1 MKLNPSRIKVGL
13 ELTSKCNLRCGMC
26 PLPVLRRPYEDMAW
40 PMVEKAEREIHG
52 AGLKLKWLHEMGEP
66 LLYARID
73 DAIRLFPEAS
83 LSTNG
88 LVLTEE
94 IGAKL
99 LASPLKRIR
108 ICVDSVNPE
117 VYPQLRTGGDFDK
130 LVVLTKAFLA
140 QAKGHPIRI
149 EIQKMRSRLT
159 LTETVDD
166 FRNLFDLKQYKNAR
180 VIEKTCEAL
189 DVNEETDL
197 HGKFYGCVQGA
208 FFTWVVIFAD
218 GRVTHCC
225 YDAHGDQ
232 VLGDLKTQTLDE
244 ILDSPRFATMQDA
257 FARRDFTNLPRCAE
271 CFKHGGESNAF
282 NDVLTRVQNLP
293 GVAKDVVRKV
303 IDVRYRT

>member
-26 PLPVLRRPYEDMAW
+26 PLPVLRRPYEDMEW

-130 LVVLTKAFLA
+130 LVVLTKAFLE

-166 FRNLFDLKQYKNAR
+166 FRNLFDLKHYKNAR

-232 VLGDLKTQTLDE
+232 VLGDLKTQTLNE
-244 ILDSPRFATMQDA
+244 ILDGPRFAIMQDA

>member
-1 MKLNPSRIKVGL
+1 MKFSPSRIKVGL

-40 PMVEKAEREIHG
+40 PLVEKAEREIHG
-52 AGLKLKWLHEMGEP
+52 MGLKLKWLHEMGEP

-83 LSTNG
+83 VSTNG
-88 LVLTEE
+88 LVLTPEVGE
-94 IGAKL
+94 KL
-99 LASPLKRIR
+99 LGSPLKRLR
-108 ICVDSVNPE
+108 ICVDSIDPK

-130 LVVLTKAFLA
+130 LVELTRKFLA

-159 LTETVDD
+159 LDETADD
-166 FRNLFDLKQYKNAR
+166 FRRVFDLKQFRNAR

-189 DVNEETDL
+189 DLNEETDL

-232 VLGDLKTQTLDE
+232 VMGDLKTQTLRE
-244 ILDSPRFATMQDA
+244 IIEGDRLALMQDA
-257 FARRDFTNLPRCAE
+257 FNRRDFTNLPRCGE
-271 CFKHGGESNAF
+271 CFKHGGESHAF
-282 NDVLTRVQNLP
+282 NDILTRVQSLP
-293 GVAKDVVRKV
+293 GAAKDAVRKV
-303 IDVRYRT
+303 IDLRYRG

>member
-1 MKLNPSRIKVGL
+1 MKINPRRIKVGL

-26 PLPVLRRPYEDMAW
+26 PLPVLRRPYEDMEW
-40 PMVEKAEREIHG
+40 PLVEKAEREIHG
-52 AGLKLKWLHEMGEP
+52 MGLRLKWLHEMGEP
-66 LLYARID
+66 LLYSRID

-88 LVLTEE
+88 LVLTPEV
-94 IGAKL
+94 GAKL

-108 ICVDSVNPE
+108 ICIDSINPK

-130 LVVLTKAFLA
+130 LVDLTRKFLV

-149 EIQKMRSRLT
+149 ELQKMRSRMT
-159 LTETVDD
+159 LEETVDD
-166 FRNLFDLKQYKNAR
+166 FKKVFDLKQFKNAR
-180 VIEKTCEAL
+180 IIEKTCEAL

-208 FFTWVVIFAD
+208 FFTWVVVFAD

-232 VLGDLKTQTLDE
+232 VLGDLKTHSLAE
-244 ILDSPRFATMQDA
+244 ILDGPRFAEMQRA
-257 FARRDFTNLPRCAE
+257 FDQRDFTNLPRCGE
-271 CFKHGGESNAF
+271 CFKHGGESQTF
-282 NDVLTRVQNLP
+282 NDVLSRVQNLP
-293 GVAKDVVRKV
+293 NVAKDVVRKV
-303 IDVRYRT
+303 IDVRYR

>member
-1 MKLNPSRIKVGL
+1 MKFSPSRIKVGL

-40 PMVEKAEREIHG
+40 PLVEKAEREIHG
-52 AGLKLKWLHEMGEP
+52 LGLKLKWLHEMGEP
-66 LLYARID
+66 LLYSRID

-88 LVLTEE
+88 LVLTPEV
-94 IGAKL
+94 GAKL
-99 LASPLKRIR
+99 LATPLKRIR
-108 ICVDSVNPE
+108 ICVDSINPK

-130 LVVLTKAFLA
+130 LVDLTKKFLV
-140 QAKGHPIRI
+140 QAKGAPLRI

-159 LTETVDD
+159 LEETVDD
-166 FRNLFDLKQYKNAR
+166 FRHLFDLKQYKNAR

-208 FFTWVVIFAD
+208 FFTWVVVFAD

-232 VLGDLKTQTLDE
+232 VMGDLKTHSLRE
-244 ILDSPRFATMQDA
+244 IIDGDRMALMQDA
-257 FARRDFTNLPRCAE
+257 FNRRDFTNLPRCGE
-271 CFKHGGESNAF
+271 CFKHGGESHAF
-282 NDVLTRVQNLP
+282 NDALTKVQNLP
-293 GVAKDVVRKV
+293 NVAKDVVRKV
-303 IDVRYRT
+303 IDLRYR

>member
-1 MKLNPSRIKVGL
+1 MKLNPRRIKVGL

-40 PMVEKAEREIHG
+40 PLVEKAEREIHG
-52 AGLKLKWLHEMGEP
+52 AGLRLKWLHEMGEP

-88 LVLTEE
+88 LVLTPEVGE
-94 IGAKL
+94 KL

-108 ICVDSVNPE
+108 ICVDSIDPKI
-117 VYPQLRTGGDFDK
+117 YPQLRTGGDFDK
-130 LVVLTKAFLA
+130 LVDLTKKFLA
-140 QAKGHPIRI
+140 QAKGHPLRI
-149 EIQKMRSRLT
+149 EIQKMRSRMT
-159 LTETVDD
+159 LGETVDD
-166 FRNLFDLKQYKNAR
+166 FRKLFDLKQYRNAR

-208 FFTWVVIFAD
+208 FFTWVVVFAD

-232 VLGDLKTQTLDE
+232 VLGDLKSQSLME
-244 ILDSPRFATMQDA
+244 ILDSPRMAEMQAA
-257 FARRDFTNLPRCAE
+257 FERRDFTNLPRCAE
-271 CFKHGGESNAF
+271 CFKHGGESHAF

-303 IDVRYRT
+303 IDVRYRS

>member
-1 MKLNPSRIKVGL
+1 MKLNPRRIKVGL

-52 AGLKLKWLHEMGEP
+52 AGLRLKWLHEMGEP

-88 LVLTEE
+88 LVLTPEV
-94 IGAKL
+94 GAKL
-99 LASPLKRIR
+99 LASPLQRIR
-108 ICVDSVNPE
+108 ICVDSINPE
-117 VYPQLRTGGDFDK
+117 VYPQLRTGGDFEK
-130 LVVLTKAFLA
+130 LVDLTKKFLV
-140 QAKGHPIRI
+140 QAKGHRIRI

-159 LTETVDD
+159 LEETVDD
-166 FRNLFDLKQYKNAR
+166 FRKLFDLGQFRNAR

-208 FFTWVVIFAD
+208 FFTWVVVFAD

-232 VLGDLKTQTLDE
+232 VLGDLKTHSLME
-244 ILDSPRFATMQDA
+244 ILDSPRFAEMQSA
-257 FARRDFTNLPRCAE
+257 FERRDFTNLPRCAE
-271 CFKHGGESNAF
+271 CFKHGGESHAF

-293 GVAKDVVRKV
+293 GLAKDVVRKV
-303 IDVRYRT
+303 IDVRYRG